1 MIFAALG
8 GIAVG
13 LLLGLLGSGGSI
25 AAVPILVY
33 LVGMPEKSAIASSL
47 AIVGGIAL
55 AGALRHRQGDLRAV
69 LWFGLPGMVGSY
81 LGAIV
86 SGEMSASMQM
96 TLFAAVMAVAAFGM
110 LLRRDEGD
118 GEGRGEPNFKLVA
131 AGLGVGV
138 LTGIVGVGGG
148 FLIVPALVLLAKL
161 PTRRAIGTS
170 LWIIALQSFAG
181 FAKHAT
187 MSPVDYQIVGLFLA
201 LGIAGSVAGTT
212 LSQRIPQVALRHA
225 FGWFVLVMA
234 GIIAATNV

>member
-25 AAVPILVY
+25 ATVPILVY

-55 AGALRHRQGDLRAV
+55 AGALRHHQGDWRAV
-69 LWFGLPGMVGSY
+69 VWFGLPGMAGSY
-81 LGAIV
+81 LGAMIS
-86 SGEMSASMQM
+86 SGMAASMQM

-110 LLRRDEGD
+110 LFRRDESD
-118 GEGRGEPNFKLVA
+118 GGERGQPNVKLVA

-170 LWIIALQSFAG
+170 LWIIAMQSFAG

-187 MSPVDYQIVGLFLA
+187 ISPIDWQVIAIFLV
-201 LGIAGSVAGTT
+201 LGIGGSLAGTA
-212 LSQRIPQVALRHA
+212 LSQRIPQPRLRQA

-234 GIIAATNV
+234 GLIAVTNV

>member
-25 AAVPILVY
+25 A
-33 LVGMPEKSAIASSL
+33 
-47 AIVGGIAL
+47 IVGGIAL
-55 AGALRHRQGDLRAV
+55 SGALRHHQGDWRAV
-69 LWFGLPGMVGSY
+69 IWFGVPGMAGSY
-81 LGAIV
+81 LGAMI
-86 SGEMSASMQM
+86 SGGMAASMQM

-110 LLRRDEGD
+110 LYRRDESDGD
-118 GEGRGEPNFKLVA
+118 ERGQPNVKLVA

-170 LWIIALQSFAG
+170 LWIIAMQSFAG

-187 MSPVDYQIVGLFLA
+187 LSPIDWQVIAIFLV
-201 LGIAGSVAGTT
+201 LGIGGSLAGTA
-212 LSQRIPQVALRHA
+212 LSQRIPQPRLRQA

-234 GIIAATNV
+234 GLIAATNV